1 MGQILSL
8 QLRTVQNKIRYLSVT
23 YPKIKRIYWQNGFE
37 SNPVY
42 VQDIGTD
49 AAGYPV
55 VWEGPDEEGQGLPRE
70 VHHRLLQLQ
79 RRGKQPGTI
88 TLFNNRL
95 QFFIIVFKP
104 GVVQS

>member
-1 MGQILSL
+1 M
-8 QLRTVQNKIRYLSVT
+8 
-23 YPKIKRIYWQNGFE
+23 
-37 SNPVY
+37 Y
-42 VQDIGTD
+42 VQDIGAD

-79 RRGKQPGTI
+79 RRGKQPGTTL